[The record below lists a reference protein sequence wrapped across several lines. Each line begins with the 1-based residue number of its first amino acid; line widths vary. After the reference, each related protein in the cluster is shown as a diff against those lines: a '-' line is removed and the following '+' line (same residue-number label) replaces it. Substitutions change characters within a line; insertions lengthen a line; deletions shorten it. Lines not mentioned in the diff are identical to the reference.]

1 MVSSSDKDVVQP
13 GPAVETGLGLYTP
26 PGPQGSGTGP
36 GFSCTRTHLSTFMYT
51 PNDPKFL
58 LTTSS
63 LTKNHAH
70 QSNNHKFKFERH
82 KQPSLA
88 RPLKLLSPRKKRGRV
103 ACGLLS
109 RTLWIYVK
117 SFCSFVS
124 LNILWVK
131 IFGCIWRTM
140 CTTCFTKS
148 ECSFFSANVPL

>member
-1 MVSSSDKDVVQP
+1 MVLIADAGKRNISRPLIQDERPKVVMVSSSDKDVVQP

-109 RTLWIYVK
+109 RTL
-117 SFCSFVS
+117 
-124 LNILWVK
+124 
-131 IFGCIWRTM
+131 
-140 CTTCFTKS
+140 
-148 ECSFFSANVPL
+148 